1 MHWTDMRGVDVLRDY
16 EEKYTGGQVEDA
28 FDLQGIS
35 QGMYFLHVSYDVDGK
50 NIHHKSIYKINVIH

>member
-1 MHWTDMRGVDVLRDY
+1 VPVLQNY
-16 EEKYTGGQVEDA
+16 EERYTGGQVEDA